1 MLRRLAPAKVNL
13 YLHVTGRRP
22 DGYHLLDS
30 LVAFAGIGDSVTAAP
45 GAALR
50 LTVTGPYAGPAGN
63 GEDNLVLRAARGL
76 AALVGAEAKSK
87 LGAELTLDK
96 HLPVA
101 AGLGGGSSD
110 AAAALRLLLEL
121 WAVSPE
127 PDALDR
133 LALSLGADLPVC
145 LRGQPAVMTGIGE
158 QVAPTVLPTA
168 HLVLANPRVEL
179 PTPRV
184 FGALAGRFS
193 PPPPAWV
200 PPSGLAGLVD
210 ALAAR
215 RNDLE
220 RPAVELAPAVGQVL
234 ERLARLPGAL
244 LARMSGSGATCFALF
259 ADAAG
264 ARAAARLLAAEQPD
278 WWVADGPL
286 LADAW
291 A

>member
-1 MLRRLAPAKVNL
+1 VTTTSRRLAPAKVNL

-22 DGYHLLDS
+22 NGYHSLDS
-30 LVAFAGIGDSVTAAP
+30 LVAFAGIGDWVSAAP
-45 GAALR
+45 AANLR
-50 LTVTGPYAGPAGN
+50 LTVSGPFAEAAGA

-76 AALVGAEAKSK
+76 AALVKAESGAR
-87 LGAELTLDK
+87 LTLEK

-121 WAVSPE
+121 WRAA
-127 PDALDR
+127 PDPQELDQ

-145 LRGQPAVMTGIGE
+145 LGGRPAVMTGIGE
-158 QVAPTVLPTA
+158 QVAPTTLPPA
-168 HLVLANPRVEL
+168 FLVLANPRIAL
-179 PTPRV
+179 STPRV
-184 FGALAGRFS
+184 FAALAGRFS
-193 PPPPAWV
+193 SSPAVWTA
-200 PPSGLAGLVD
+200 PSGLSDLVA

-215 RNDLE
+215 GNDLQT
-220 RPAVELAPAVGQVL
+220 AAIELVPEVGQVL
-234 ERLARLPGAL
+234 DRLACLPGAL

-259 ADAAG
+259 AEARG
-264 ARAAARLLAAEQPD
+264 AKAAAAQLAADEPG
-278 WWVADGPL
+278 WWIADGPL